1 MCPHVWMHKP
11 TYRLVHVW
19 RPKADVRCLLQLC
32 SISVWVGLSPCTW
45 NSLNPPSLVSQ
56 LATGT
61 PCLCLPNARIT
72 GSHCAYLG
80 FTFSKLRFPCLWGN
94 CFIHW
99 AIFLTT
105 TPSGVWEGPPDTG
118 LTCLTGYVWP
128 RVFCFPVADMRQQIP
143 VWICCPGK
151 TDLFIWDEGW
161 PEGGN
166 FQSALTKQRPL
177 NRLTISGPVNCFR
190 PLSW

>member
-1 MCPHVWMHKP
+1 MHKP

-19 RPKADVRCLLQLC
+19 RPKVDVRCLLQLC
-32 SISVWVGLSPCTW
+32 SISVWVGVSPCTW

-105 TPSGVWEGPPDTG
+105 TPSGVWEGPARHRTN
-118 LTCLTGYVWP
+118 LSHWLCLTPSFLLSCCWYETANPSVNLLSRENGFVYMRWG
-128 RVFCFPVADMRQQIP
+128 VAWRWQVSIS
-143 VWICCPGK
+143 
-151 TDLFIWDEGW
+151 TD
-161 PEGGN
+161 
-166 FQSALTKQRPL
+166 
-177 NRLTISGPVNCFR
+177 
-190 PLSW
+190 